1 MIFCRKKIFLL
12 KKLQVNIGKNV
23 CMYMFL
29 FYRKL
34 KVILDVQDIFNYF
47 DVIVSVIEYLNC
59 L

>member
-1 MIFCRKKIFLL
+1 
-12 KKLQVNIGKNV
+12 
-23 CMYMFL
+23 MYMFL

-59 L
+59 SQDDVV